1 MPCGE
6 RRGGRSRTIKASGG
20 GGRPRTP
27 GARVALCA
35 AEGGSLRT
43 MASNRPV
50 PSARRSRLARMGES
64 MIRQRS
70 LLPLGPRGPIEG
82 WMDDDVASAAT
93 QLFGSGPSGLLVID
107 ARELLTSTARVVGAQ
122 LGELHFKAWMALI
135 TLHVA
140 HGMPA
145 DGRCAATAGEL
156 SRMIWGDDRERGG
169 SNTRK
174 LLRALFDLRQAQ
186 FTVPG
191 YDMINQRPAPAVSDT
206 SLLINLAIEE
216 TMLKA
221 FSETGQHRL
230 DRADFGKA
238 LGGKR
243 RGTIGW
249 RLHPDYTQRL
259 AESDLRRFD
268 WTKAQQLR
276 GVALALWMVFTSPR
290 VPYRQ
295 VFEAPNDIEMV
306 EVPLTLEHCHALGVR
321 NAADAGRRRTLNEA
335 GQRVCAADKSFA
347 AFEAHGGRGRD
358 SFLRIVRQR
367 PKLSPLEPPVVV
379 AAEQLTLAA

>member
-1 MPCGE
+1 MISVFE
-6 RRGGRSRTIKASGG
+6 EGGPPR
-20 GGRPRTP
+20 RPR
-27 GARVALCA
+27 ARVALCA
-35 AEGGSLRT
+35 REGGSLRT
-43 MASNRPV
+43 MLVKAPF
-50 PSARRSRLARMGES
+50 PSAPLMRLGRMADS
-64 MIRQRS
+64 MVRQRS
-70 LLPLGPRGPIEG
+70 LLPFGPRGPVEG

-174 LLRALFDLRQAQ
+174 LLRTLFDLRQAQ

-206 SLLINLAIEE
+206 SLLITLTVDE

-221 FSETGQHRL
+221 FAEAGRHRL
-230 DRADFGKA
+230 ARADFGKA

-295 VFEAPNDIEMV
+295 VFEAPEDLEMV
-306 EVPLTLEHCHALGVR
+306 EVPLTLEHCYALGVR
-321 NAADAGRRRTLNEA
+321 STADAGRRRTLNEA
-335 GQRVCAADKSFA
+335 GQRVCAADKSFV
-347 AFEAHGGRGRD
+347 AFEAHGGRARD
-358 SFLRIVRQR
+358 SFLRIVRR
-367 PKLSPLEPPVVV
+367 PPKLSPLEPPVVV
-379 AAEQLTLAA
+379 AAEQLTFAA

>member
-1 MPCGE
+1 
-6 RRGGRSRTIKASGG
+6 
-20 GGRPRTP
+20 
-27 GARVALCA
+27 
-35 AEGGSLRT
+35 
-43 MASNRPV
+43 
-50 PSARRSRLARMGES
+50 MGES
-64 MIRQRS
+64 VVRQRS
-70 LLPLGPRGPIEG
+70 LLPFGPRGPIEG

-145 DGRCAATAGEL
+145 DGRCEATAGEL

-206 SLLINLAIEE
+206 SLLINLAVDEM
-216 TMLKA
+216 MLKA
-221 FSETGQHRL
+221 FSEAGRHRL
-230 DRADFGKA
+230 DRVDFGKA

-295 VFEAPNDIEMV
+295 VFEGPDDVEIV

-335 GQRVCAADKSFA
+335 GQRVCAADKSFV

-358 SFLRIVRQR
+358 SFLRIVRRR
-367 PKLSPLEPPVVV
+367 PRLSPLEPPVVV

>member
-1 MPCGE
+1 M
-6 RRGGRSRTIKASGG
+6 GRK
-20 GGRPRTP
+20 RPI
-27 GARVALCA
+27 
-35 AEGGSLRT
+35 
-43 MASNRPV
+43 
-50 PSARRSRLARMGES
+50 PSASATTLLPMADS
-64 MIRQRS
+64 VVRQRS
-70 LLPLGPRGPIEG
+70 LIPLGDRGPIEG

-107 ARELLTSTARVVGAQ
+107 ARELLSSTARVVGAQ
-122 LGELHFKAWMALI
+122 LGELHFKSLMALI

-140 HGMPA
+140 NGMPE
-145 DGRCAATAGEL
+145 DGRGATTAGEL
-156 SRMIWGDDRERGG
+156 SRMMWGEDRERGG
-169 SNTRK
+169 SNTKK
-174 LLRALFDLRQAQ
+174 LLRTLFDLRQAQ

-191 YDMINQRPAPAVSDT
+191 YDMVNHRPAAGVSDT
-206 SLLINLAIEE
+206 SLLINLFVDE
-216 TMLKA
+216 TILKA
-221 FSETGQHRL
+221 YSEAGKHSL

-238 LGGKR
+238 LGAKR
-243 RGTIGW
+243 RGTIAW

-290 VPYRQ
+290 VPYRP
-295 VFEAPNDIEMV
+295 VFERPGELEIV
-306 EVPLTLEHCHALGVR
+306 EIPLTLEHCYALGVR

-358 SFLRIVRQR
+358 SFLRIIRTP
-367 PKLSPLEPPVVV
+367 PKSSPLEQPLAGP
-379 AAEQLTLAA
+379 AEQLTLAA